1 MSMQKTILI
10 VEKSDY
16 AALKMTEYLRT
27 AGCETIRAKSGQLGI
42 GAIRSKQPD
51 LILLSDDLNDLDA
64 RTFMD
69 RMRNMLGKVSIPVIL
84 LTKGNGKAAAE
95 KIKIRP
101 DEAVDGMERP
111 VVLDKLYALISDHLQ
126 IPTARDTRHLNSEVF
141 IRDGVVIIELRG
153 YLTQLNLVALKYR
166 ILDIALADKTLTKRF
181 YLIIY
186 ELEEDGLSQESFSRI
201 FDFVTFFKD
210 TPPENFKIL
219 TSSETIKQFIKQVS
233 AASRFEIVDNYIEGL
248 NKLKSL
254 YLKEGTEEIRLEF
267 LQPDSVLF
275 KDVYDSR
282 GNRVKE
288 RGKSFTQQEL
298 DALIKKGVTSL
309 YYTRRA
315 RVDNDRQIIADEDV
329 DVVLDAIHLTGV
341 MIPEQFMDYESKKRL
356 KVNILIVNSDLQ
368 ELESLVGFFT
378 SHGFP
383 VKKATSVTDA
393 LKRAAAAVYDYMIV
407 DLELEDGRGLDLV
420 RAIRKLDTL
429 KSCNFIITGK
439 SVRADVVKE
448 AVSLGV
454 NGFLKSPVD
463 VEKLQKLFQ

>member
-1 MSMQKTILI
+1 MPKTILI

-16 AALKMTEYLRT
+16 VALKIAEYLRM
-27 AGCETIRAKSGQLGI
+27 AGFEAVRAKSGHLGI
-42 GAIRSKQPD
+42 GTIRSSQPD

-64 RTFMD
+64 HTFMD
-69 RMRNMLGKVSIPVIL
+69 RMRSMLGKVSVPVIL
-84 LTKGNGKAAAE
+84 LAKGNEKAAAE
-95 KIKIRP
+95 KLKTRTDEIIDGIK
-101 DEAVDGMERP
+101 RP
-111 VVLDKLYALISDHLQ
+111 VALEKLHLLISDHLQ
-126 IPTARDTRHLNSEVF
+126 IPSAQETRHLNAEVF
-141 IRDGVVIIELRG
+141 IRDGVIIIELRG

-166 ILDIALADKTLTKRF
+166 ILDVALADKTITKRF

-186 ELEEDGLSQESFSRI
+186 ELEEEGLSQESFSRI
-201 FDFVTFFKD
+201 FDFAAFFKD
-210 TPPENFKIL
+210 TPPGNFKIL
-219 TSSETIKQFIKQVS
+219 TSSETIKQFIMKEPV
-233 AASRFEIVDNYIEGL
+233 ASRFEIVDNYIDGL

-254 YLKEGTEEIRLEF
+254 FLKEGTEEIRLEF

-288 RGKSFTQQEL
+288 RGRSFTQQEL

-315 RVDNDRQIIADEDV
+315 RVGDDRQIVAEEDV

-341 MIPEQFMDYESKKRL
+341 MIPEQLMDYESKKRL
-356 KVNILIVNSDLQ
+356 KINILIVNSDPE
-368 ELESLVGFFT
+368 ELESLVRFFT

-383 VKKATSVTDA
+383 VKRATSITDT
-393 LKRAAAAVYDYMIV
+393 LKRASDTVFDYMIV
-407 DLELEDGRGLDLV
+407 DLELEDGKGLDLV
-420 RAIRKLDTL
+420 RAIRKLNTL

-439 SVRADVVKE
+439 SVRVDVVKE

-454 NGFLKSPVD
+454 KGFLKSPVD
-463 VEKLQKLFQ
+463 VQKLEKLFQ